1 MQSKWLRYGL
11 ATVGVI
17 LVLSIVFGAGI
28 VVGRWS
34 AGEARSNAPLL
45 ERGFL
50 FSGSHGAIGTLQAV
64 QEKSLTL
71 ELRDGTTQTILID
84 YKTRLERKQKKIT
97 LADLRTGERL
107 LVVGTPDEQG
117 QIKARLIHA
126 FEPRNPSPTPTP
138 R

>member
-11 ATVGVI
+11 AALGVM
-17 LVLSIVFGAGI
+17 LVLSIVFGAGV

-34 AGEARSNAPLL
+34 ASDARSNAPLL

-71 ELRDGTTQTILID
+71 ELRDGTTQTISID

-117 QIKARLIHA
+117 QIKGRLIHVL
-126 FEPRNPSPTPTP
+126 EPRTPSPTPTP